1 MRVNNCPFGCGNQ
14 NCTVSLDG
22 IFKMSKQKNKIKKMK
37 SDFKLT
43 GLSKPQSFTCEPL
56 NGDTFF
62 WAKNGLGKE
71 KFNELWNY
79 CDGNWQDNKIA
90 EIEHE
95 GLNEDGT
102 PINPVVVGI
111 REVS

>member
-1 MRVNNCPFGCGNQ
+1 
-14 NCTVSLDG
+14 
-22 IFKMSKQKNKIKKMK
+22 MK

-56 NGDTFF
+56 NGDTIF

-111 REVS
+111 REVYNHYTQRKRLGGVGGLEFRLHTIAA